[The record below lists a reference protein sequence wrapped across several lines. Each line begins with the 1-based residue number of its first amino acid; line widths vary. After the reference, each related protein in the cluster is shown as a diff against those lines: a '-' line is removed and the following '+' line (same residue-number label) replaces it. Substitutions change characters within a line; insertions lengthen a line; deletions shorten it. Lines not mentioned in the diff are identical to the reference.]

1 MPKDHFYYKRKRY
14 EVIERVT
21 LGRKEFLI
29 SSQLSAGIRRRYLAF
44 DRIAGPHGEL
54 RILQFLPNSRETWKR
69 VSLLQ
74 EISKRCPELP
84 QIIEFYRHKNEIV
97 ILQPWIE
104 GNDLAWWIE
113 RMRRKERQRI
123 GTPEALRLFRGLAHA
138 LRPIH
143 HHANAVHADIKP
155 ANIIVSPNTRRLM
168 LIDYGS
174 AWQVEETV
182 SRVEGDGQSEHYAAP
197 EIVAGSKRVDFRADY
212 FSLAAVCFEVITLE
226 VPYNGLGGN
235 AGSFAA
241 ANESESLYVPPSKLS
256 RESAKLPRSTWKA
269 IDAFFEQALRLDPD
283 GRFDRPDEWLEA
295 WDQLASLARQPPRLN
310 FINQWIVKCL
320 GWLSRGQH
328 K

>member
-1 MPKDHFYYKRKRY
+1 MPRDHFHYKRKRY
-14 EVIERVT
+14 EVIDRVT

-44 DRIAGPHGEL
+44 DQIGGPHGEL
-54 RILQFLPNSRETWKR
+54 RILQFLPNTRETWKR
-69 VSLLQ
+69 VRVLQ
-74 EISKRCPELP
+74 EIAKRSPELP
-84 QIIEFYRHKNEIV
+84 QIIEFHRCNNEIIIV
-97 ILQPWIE
+97 QPWIE

-113 RMRRKERQRI
+113 RLRRKERQRI

-138 LRPIH
+138 LRRIH
-143 HHANAVHADIKP
+143 REANSVHADIKP
-155 ANIIVSPNTRRLM
+155 ANIIVSPNSRRLM

-174 AWQVEETV
+174 AWQVEETI

-197 EIVAGSKRVDFRADY
+197 EIVAGLKRVDFRADY

-226 VPYNGLGGN
+226 LPYSGLGGN

-241 ANESESLYVPPSKLS
+241 ANDPESLYMPPSKLS
-256 RESAKLPRSTWKA
+256 RESEKLPRSTWKS
-269 IDAFFEQALRLDPD
+269 IDTFFEQALKLNAD
-283 GRFDRPDEWLEA
+283 GRFDKPHEWLEE
-295 WDQLASLARQPPRLN
+295 WDQLAILARRPPQLS

-320 GWLSRGQH
+320 GWMSRSQQ